1 MTKISEINKIAQ
13 IRDLKNSKILH
24 GLAGEYRQYRQ
35 ANKALAKEG
44 VDNFELTKEVM
55 PTITGQVP
63 WFTKSALNII
73 KIKILLT
80 LSPKTTE
87 EKLFAK
93 KLELDKLTK
102 LEAKNH
108 ANFIYSPTS
117 SVNDSTI
124 NKYEKW
130 KHITKLIDKT
140 KNRIAKLEKRI
151 KP

>member
-80 LSPKTTE
+80 LSPKQ
-87 EKLFAK
+87 LK
-93 KLELDKLTK
+93 KNYSL
-102 LEAKNH
+102 KN
-108 ANFIYSPTS
+108 
-117 SVNDSTI
+117 
-124 NKYEKW
+124 
-130 KHITKLIDKT
+130 
-140 KNRIAKLEKRI
+140 
-151 KP
+151 